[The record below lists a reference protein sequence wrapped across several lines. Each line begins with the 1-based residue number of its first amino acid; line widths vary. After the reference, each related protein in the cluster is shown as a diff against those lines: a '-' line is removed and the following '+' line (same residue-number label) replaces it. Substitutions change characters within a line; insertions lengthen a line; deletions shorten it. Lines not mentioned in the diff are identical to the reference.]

1 MSEDT
6 KSKETKF
13 TEKEM
18 ETVKNIQKKYM
29 DIQQKFGQV
38 SIAEI
43 RLHQQLD
50 ALAEKKDELNA
61 NFYDTQTEEKEFI
74 KEVTEK
80 YGDGVLDPNT
90 GEFNTTK
97 SK

>member
-1 MSEDT
+1 MT
-6 KSKETKF
+6 KETKF
-13 TEKEM
+13 TEREM

-29 DIQQKFGQV
+29 DIQQKFGQI

-50 ALAEKKDELNA
+50 ALSEKKDELNT
-61 NFYDTQTEEKEFI
+61 NFYDTQSEEKDLI
-74 KEVTEK
+74 KKVTEK